1 MIWYT
6 PQFFAS
12 FASKADMNVFI
23 DLIFEETNQGYINS
37 EMPVMNLIVIPP
49 LEIVSISGQSF

>member
-1 MIWYT
+1 
-6 PQFFAS
+6 
-12 FASKADMNVFI
+12 MNVFI
-23 DLIFEETNQGYINS
+23 NLIFEETNQGYINS